1 MAEYIDK
8 QAAIDEMRERQLS
21 ANEWYTTAKAKDDEE
36 IMVRADSAI
45 ACFIECILTLKKMPS
60 ADVQQVRHGKW
71 EERKVSDKNC
81 IDEWQTACCSVCHK
95 YHTTPY
101 MYYFDNYNYCPNCG
115 ARMDGEQDVHS
126 K

>member
-1 MAEYIDK
+1 MRLIDADALIENK
-8 QAAIDEMRERQLS
+8 FKNDISYNAFKNLVKRQ
-21 ANEWYTTAKAKDDEE
+21 
-36 IMVRADSAI
+36 
-45 ACFIECILTLKKMPS
+45 PS
-60 ADVQQVRHGKW
+60 VDVQPVRHGKW

-115 ARMDGEQDVHS
+115 ARMDGET
-126 K
+126 

>member
-1 MAEYIDK
+1 MVEYIDR
-8 QAAIDEMRERQLS
+8 QAAIDFVNSGHLVNP
-21 ANEWYTTAKAKDDEE
+21 NEPRWSDNEVVA
-36 IMVRADSAI
+36 
-45 ACFIECILTLKKMPS
+45 FLKSRPS
-60 ADVQQVRHGKW
+60 ADVQPVRRGNW

-115 ARMDGEQDVHS
+115 AKMDGEQT
-126 K
+126 

>member
-1 MAEYIDK
+1 MRLIDADALIENK
-8 QAAIDEMRERQLS
+8 FKNDISYNAFKNLVKRQ
-21 ANEWYTTAKAKDDEE
+21 
-36 IMVRADSAI
+36 
-45 ACFIECILTLKKMPS
+45 PS
-60 ADVQQVRHGKW
+60 VDVQPVRNGEW

-115 ARMDGEQDVHS
+115 ARMDGAT
-126 K
+126 

>member
-1 MAEYIDK
+1 MSDYIDR
-8 QAAIDEMRERQLS
+8 AYAIG
-21 ANEWYTTAKAKDDEE
+21 
-36 IMVRADSAI
+36 SAI
-45 ACFIECILTLKKMPS
+45 SGRIRTLPTTEDGENWIRVSEVRESLLNIPS
-60 ADVQQVRHGKW
+60 ADVQPVRHGKW

-115 ARMDGEQDVHS
+115 ARMDGAT
-126 K
+126 

>member
-1 MAEYIDK
+1 MSDLISR
-8 QAAIDEMRERQLS
+8 QAAIDDLHGKDPSQV
-21 ANEWYTTAKAKDDEE
+21 WDTADVEVWIKA
-36 IMVRADSAI
+36 
-45 ACFIECILTLKKMPS
+45 LPS
-60 ADVQQVRHGKW
+60 ADVQPVRYGNW

-115 ARMDGEQDVHS
+115 ARMDGAT
-126 K
+126 

>member
-1 MAEYIDK
+1 MVEYIDR
-8 QAAIDEMRERQLS
+8 QAALD
-21 ANEWYTTAKAKDDEE
+21 
-36 IMVRADSAI
+36 MVRGLEERYVNNLPPMIDKVDVCNALD
-45 ACFIECILTLKKMPS
+45 TLPF
-60 ADVQQVRHGKW
+60 ADVQPVRHGIW

-115 ARMDGEQDVHS
+115 ARMDGD
-126 K
+126 